1 MRGVGTE
8 ESWLSPMSIGLS
20 GGILSCCKGDYQV
33 GGGSGVRKR
42 SGARRFGGDHLDA
55 SETGRRSKVN
65 KLRYIMIHKT
75 VYLAGDPKRIGW
87 GSLC

>member
-1 MRGVGTE
+1 MGEGNSGGVTNSSLDEAEDAQSRNGVI
-8 ESWLSPMSIGLS
+8 LVSPENASLS

-55 SETGRRSKVN
+55 SETSRRSKV
-65 KLRYIMIHKT
+65 
-75 VYLAGDPKRIGW
+75 
-87 GSLC
+87 